1 MDDIKWQILE
11 EKGGINK
18 NAVKLVDNSSTVN
31 NNNTA
36 SGGGGGGIHAL
47 ERLGELQRKQNEMIL
62 TTSLDDLEQLMFKYQ
77 DLIKLSTSLI
87 S

>member
-1 MDDIKWQILE
+1 MANLE

-47 ERLGELQRKQNEMIL
+47 E
-62 TTSLDDLEQLMFKYQ
+62 TW
-77 DLIKLSTSLI
+77 
-87 S
+87 